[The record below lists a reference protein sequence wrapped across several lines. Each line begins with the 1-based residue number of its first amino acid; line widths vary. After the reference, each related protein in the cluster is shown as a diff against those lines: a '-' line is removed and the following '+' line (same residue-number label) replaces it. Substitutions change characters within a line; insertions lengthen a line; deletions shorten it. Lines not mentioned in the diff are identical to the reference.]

1 MRGKVKGAGRQ
12 LSGADDDLDFRIIA
26 SLVQPLQHA
35 GLLTNQ
41 GRRRLMLF
49 LAPSW
54 LVAKTNLWPCRGG
67 KARSSTDQGRQL
79 LQRAWGD
86 SYEACTVSSLL

>member
-54 LVAKTNLWPCRGG
+54 LVAKTNLWPCREKG
-67 KARSSTDQGRQL
+67 KKQHRPR
-79 LQRAWGD
+79 
-86 SYEACTVSSLL
+86 EATASAGLG

>member
-54 LVAKTNLWPCRGG
+54 LVAKTNLWPCRGKG
-67 KARSSTDQGRQL
+67 KKQHRPR
-79 LQRAWGD
+79 
-86 SYEACTVSSLL
+86 EATVSAGLG